1 MAVVSGV
8 SRTTLARVEAGGG
21 AVPVETIERLLAPAG
36 WVLVVV
42 EQPAG
47 EEADRVVFVPPL
59 REWGGSCRDGAGRRY
74 PAHLPLV
81 VDPLPGEWWAPF
93 GLIRPP
99 ETFYRSE
106 LLRRPAQRVAV
117 ERAPR
122 HARAAMAAG
131 ASPVVASGSPRPG
144 RARNTQP
151 ALPH

>member
-1 MAVVSGV
+1 MWPDGFPTGDYVRQVRRRLEVSQRQMAVVSGV

-21 AVPVETIERLLAPAG
+21 AVPVETLERLLSPAG

-42 EQPAG
+42 EKPAG
-47 EEADRVVFVPPL
+47 EEADRIFFVPPL

-99 ETFYRSE
+99 E
-106 LLRRPAQRVAV
+106 
-117 ERAPR
+117 
-122 HARAAMAAG
+122 
-131 ASPVVASGSPRPG
+131 
-144 RARNTQP
+144 
-151 ALPH
+151 